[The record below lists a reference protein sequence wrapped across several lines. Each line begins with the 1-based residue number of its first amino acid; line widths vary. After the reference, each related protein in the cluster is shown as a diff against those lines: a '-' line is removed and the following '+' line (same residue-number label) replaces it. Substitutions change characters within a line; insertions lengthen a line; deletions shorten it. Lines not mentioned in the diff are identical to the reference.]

1 MRAHWRDAAEKQQAR
16 DQVLENGATA
26 RRRRR
31 RRRRP
36 TQGSSREEKMM
47 KTLQDDVQMILEWL
61 L

>member
-1 MRAHWRDAAEKQQAR
+1 MRAHWRDEAEKQQAR

-26 RRRRR
+26 RR